1 MKSIRRLIANCLVV
15 FSIFL
20 LASPL
25 FAQDFPNKPLRI
37 VVPFP
42 PGGVTDLVARAI
54 ARTMSE
60 DLGQQVIIDNRP
72 GAGGKIGTQ
81 HVALS
86 AADGYTMGL
95 MTSGTHAIL
104 PVIDPKLGYDAV
116 KDFTPVGLIMSAP
129 FSLYV
134 AATAPYKTVADLVAA
149 AKAAPGKLNYASAGV
164 GTAHHMF
171 FELFKA
177 TAGVDIVHV
186 PYRGEAPAVND
197 MLGSQ
202 IEMMMMPGGN
212 QHVTS
217 GKFRPLATTGDTRW
231 FLLPEAP
238 TMKEAGLPGATA
250 VGWSGLVMPANPPAA
265 IAQRLQASLAKALQ
279 TAETRKVMRD
289 AGFDVITA
297 PASDLT
303 EWTRAD
309 IAKWSN
315 LVKTANLKFEDQ

>member
-1 MKSIRRLIANCLVV
+1 MKSIQRLIAHHLVIFGLCLLPLP
-15 FSIFL
+15 L
-20 LASPL
+20 LA
-25 FAQDFPNKPLRI
+25 QEFPNKPLRI

-54 ARTMSE
+54 AKTMTD
-60 DLGQQVIIDNRP
+60 DLGQQVLVDNRP
-72 GAGGKIGTQ
+72 GAGGKIGMQ

-86 AADGYTMGL
+86 APDGYTMGL

-104 PVIDPKLGYDAV
+104 PVIDRKLGYDAV
-116 KDFTPVGLIMSAP
+116 KDFAPVGLIMSAP

-134 AATAPYKTVADLVAA
+134 GAAAPYKTVGELIAA

-177 TAGVDIVHV
+177 TAGLDIVHV

-212 QHVTS
+212 QHVST
-217 GKFRPLATTGDTRW
+217 GKFRPLATTGDKRW
-231 FLLPEAP
+231 FLLPDVP
-238 TMKEAGLPGATA
+238 TMAEVGLRGATA

-265 IAQRLQASLAKALQ
+265 IARRLQSSLAKALE
-279 TAETRKVMRD
+279 TAETRKIMRD
-289 AGFDVITA
+289 AGFDVISA
-297 PASDLT
+297 PAGDLMQWIQSD
-303 EWTRAD
+303 
-309 IAKWSN
+309 IVKWSN

>member
-1 MKSIRRLIANCLVV
+1 MKNIRNLVARYLV
-15 FSIFL
+15 AIGFSL
-20 LASPL
+20 SASPL
-25 FAQDFPNKPLRI
+25 LAQDFPNKPLRI

-54 ARTMSE
+54 AKTMSD
-60 DLGQQVIIDNRP
+60 DLGQQVLVDNRP

-86 AADGYTMGL
+86 APDGYTMGL

-104 PVIDPKLGYDAV
+104 PVIDQKLGYDAV
-116 KDFTPVGLIMSAP
+116 KDFSPVGLIMSAP
-129 FSLYV
+129 FTLYV
-134 AATAPYKTVADLVAA
+134 GSASSYKSAKELVAA

-197 MLGSQ
+197 MLGGQ

-217 GKFRPLATTGDTRW
+217 GKFRPLATSGDKRW
-231 FLLPEAP
+231 FVLPEVP
-238 TMKEAGLPGATA
+238 TMAEIGLPGATA
-250 VGWSGLVMPANPPAA
+250 IGWSGLVMPANPPAA
-265 IAQRLQASLAKALQ
+265 VARRLQGALAKALE
-279 TAETRKVMRD
+279 TAETRKIMRD

-297 PASDLT
+297 PANDLPQ
-303 EWTRAD
+303 WIQAD
-309 IAKWSN
+309 ITKWSN
-315 LVKTANLKFEDQ
+315 LVKSANLKFEDQ